1 MLQGK
6 IKLRFKF
13 FNLQLA
19 TKLVETLC
27 PKGVS
32 DVLLTTLPPLHPKT
46 LVDNKSIGHY
56 FFTALQLYLR
66 LGGKEIM
73 TNTFIFHLSF
83 YRFFSTDPFAEFSKE
98 KVFFKAI
105 FKTNFRWTVKI
116 LLWHIFTFCYYLL
129 CYYKINLILA
139 QNNKNLTSP
148 QPRTSTLS

>member
-1 MLQGK
+1 MLQVK

-19 TKLVETLC
+19 TKLVEMLC

-32 DVLLTTLPPLHPKT
+32 DVLLTTLTQKT

-105 FKTNFRWTVKI
+105 FKTNFR
-116 LLWHIFTFCYYLL
+116 
-129 CYYKINLILA
+129 
-139 QNNKNLTSP
+139 
-148 QPRTSTLS
+148 

>member
-32 DVLLTTLPPLHPKT
+32 DVLLTTLPPSTQKT

-73 TNTFIFHLSF
+73 IDQYFYFPLKFFS

-105 FKTNFRWTVKI
+105 FKTNFR
-116 LLWHIFTFCYYLL
+116 
-129 CYYKINLILA
+129 
-139 QNNKNLTSP
+139 
-148 QPRTSTLS
+148 